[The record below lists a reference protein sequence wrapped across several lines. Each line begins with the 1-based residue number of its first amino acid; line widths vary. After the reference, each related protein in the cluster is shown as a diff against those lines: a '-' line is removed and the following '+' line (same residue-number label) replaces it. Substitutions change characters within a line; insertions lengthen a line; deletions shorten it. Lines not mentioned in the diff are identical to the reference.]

1 MMMTTMTNANAGP
14 QASTRATRTVQ
25 FGLLPQSGFGFSF
38 GLFQLDT
45 IRRQAVEWMNEWA
58 G

>member
-1 MMMTTMTNANAGP
+1 MTNANAGP